1 MSRAGAAERGFTL
14 IELLVVLTI
23 VALLAARGAAA
34 GAARC
39 CGPTSTGPPG
49 RWRWRSATSAAPPCA
64 PGSWWPRHRGGDRAA
79 AAERDRA
86 GRRTGLGEAG
96 LMFFPNGTSTG
107 GRVVLAAVDGR
118 RAVNVDWL
126 TGRVTVT
133 ALP

>member
-1 MSRAGAAERGFTL
+1 MSRAGAADRGFTL

-23 VALLAARGAAA
+23 VALLAAVALPQVRTLLRPDIDRTTRTVALAIRDQRSSAMRSGSMAAVTAAA
-34 GAARC
+34 IIPLLPAG
-39 CGPTSTGPPG
+39 TEL
-49 RWRWRSATSAAPPCA
+49 
-64 PGSWWPRHRGGDRAA
+64 
-79 AAERDRA
+79 AED
-86 GRRTGLGEAG
+86 GLGEAG

-107 GRVVLAAVDGR
+107 GRVVLAASDGR